1 MQARYK
7 TVERFYN
14 QKKKAMDRADIRE
27 KFTSGEYLASCMR
40 LECVDFDPR
49 FYEDLVSA
57 RRKTAQEPEE
67 EAHFVEQQVL
77 PTAPKKRRTS
87 GRVDISGQKK

>member
-27 KFTSGEYLASCMR
+27 KFTSGEYLAR
-40 LECVDFDPR
+40 VCVW
-49 FYEDLVSA
+49 SA
-57 RRKTAQEPEE
+57 LTSIRIST
-67 EAHFVEQQVL
+67 
-77 PTAPKKRRTS
+77 RT
-87 GRVDISGQKK
+87 